1 MKATIWRPRDLG
13 PAELEHWHGLQ
24 AAAGLDSPF
33 LAPEFVQAAAEA
45 FPSARVAVVHDGPD
59 LVGFLPFSAHRFRAA
74 SVVGGSFSNLQ
85 AFISTAGDWTLED
98 VVAAARIASF
108 DFSHLVASQRPL
120 TGTTRPADLLVIDLT
135 EGFDR
140 YLEGARKRGGK
151 LVKGMDQK
159 RRSLERNDPDLRF
172 EFAGHDVAALRTLC
186 EWKSAQLRRT
196 GRQDPF
202 ADPAAWELLERAADS
217 RSAAMVGSVSC
228 LRSGDRL
235 LAAVFDLRSATVQ
248 SGWLSAYDVEAAS
261 SSPGIVCLLH
271 VIEAA
276 ARSGVRSFELGPGD
290 EPYKQRLATGTLA
303 AVDGW
308 VGHPT
313 VGRRVVRRLRRAS
326 HRRAA

>member
-13 PAELEHWHGLQ
+13 AAELERWHEFQ

-45 FPSARVAVVHDGPD
+45 FPSARVAIVHDGPD
-59 LVGFLPFSAHRFRAA
+59 LVGFLPFSSHRFRAA
-74 SVVGGSFSNLQ
+74 TVAGGSFSNLQ

-98 VVAAARIASF
+98 VVAAAGIASF
-108 DFSHLVASQRPL
+108 DFSHLVASQRPR
-120 TGTTRPADLLVIDLT
+120 TGTTRPADLPVIDLT
-135 EGFDR
+135 EGYDR
-140 YLEGARKRGGK
+140 FLEDARKRGGK
-151 LVKGMDQK
+151 LVKTMDQK

-172 EFAGHDVAALRTLC
+172 EFAGHDMTALRKLC
-186 EWKSAQLRRT
+186 EWKSAQLQRT

-202 ADPAAWELLERAADS
+202 ADPAAWELLERAASS

-235 LAAVFDLRSATVQ
+235 LATVLDLRSATVQ
-248 SGWLSAYDVEAAS
+248 SGWLAAYDVEAAS
-261 SSPGIVCLLH
+261 SSPGIVCLLR

-290 EPYKQRLATGTLA
+290 EPYKQRLATGAIA
-303 AVDGW
+303 AVEGW
-308 VGHPT
+308 AGHPT
-313 VGRRVVRRLRRAS
+313 VGRRVLGRVRQVSGRP
-326 HRRAA
+326 AA

>member
-1 MKATIWRPRDLG
+1 VKATIWRPRDLG

-45 FPSARVAVVHDGPD
+45 FPSTRVAVVHDGPD
-59 LVGFLPFSAHRFRAA
+59 LVGFLPFSAHRFRTA

-98 VVAAARIASF
+98 VAAAARLASF

-135 EGFDR
+135 EGFDH

-202 ADPAAWELLERAADS
+202 EDPAAWELLERAAGS

-276 ARSGVRSFELGPGD
+276 ARSGVRSFELGPGG